1 MGAVTLDEM
10 LNRPIAQW
18 MVGDAPANDI
28 VVGTRVRLAR
38 NLEQIPFPGV
48 ATQEQ
53 MRNVVDQTRRA
64 VENLSNPPGPEAVGS
79 ERERGV
85 GTLAFYTM
93 DQLTP
98 LVKELL
104 VERHLISPQHA
115 GSGAGHALVLRDDE
129 RVSIMVN
136 EEDHL
141 RIQVLLPGLQPEQ
154 AWQMADQVDNALDAR
169 LPFAFSERM
178 GYLTAWPTNVGT
190 GLRAS
195 LMLHL
200 PALVATGQMRQV
212 VSAVAHLGLTVRG
225 LYGEG
230 TEAWGNLFQLSNQV
244 SLGRSEEEIT
254 THLANVGRQVIRQE
268 RQAREALRNQR
279 RLQLEDGIYRSLGI
293 VTHARSLST
302 QEALRLLSDV
312 RLGIDLRLIS
322 GIPET
327 ILQELVVR
335 IRPAHLQRLVG
346 RELSPPERDLQ
357 RATLIRERFRVAR

>member
-1 MGAVTLDEM
+1 MALDEI
-10 LNRPIAQW
+10 LKHPVAQW

-38 NLEQIPFPGV
+38 NLHEIPFPGV
-48 ATQEQ
+48 ATRTQLGQ
-53 MRNVVDQTRRA
+53 VVDQVR
-64 VENLSNPPGPEAVGS
+64 EAITHAAQGDG
-79 ERERGV
+79 RTPRLGR
-85 GTLAFYTM
+85 LHFFTM
-93 DQLTP
+93 DALSPLT
-98 LVKELL
+98 KQLL

-115 GSGAGHALVLRDDE
+115 QTGAGHGVALRDDE

-141 RIQVLLPGLQPEQ
+141 RIQVLLPGFQPQE
-154 AWQMADQVDNALDAR
+154 AWEMANQVDDALDAR
-169 LPFAFSERM
+169 LVYAFSDAV

-195 LMLHL
+195 VMLHL
-200 PALVATGQMRQV
+200 PALARAGQIRALI
-212 VSAVAHLGLTVRG
+212 SAVAQLGLTVRG
-225 LYGEG
+225 IYGEG

-254 THLANVGRQVIRQE
+254 THLATVARQVIQQE
-268 RQAREALRNQR
+268 RQAREALLNRQR
-279 RLQLEDGIYRSLGI
+279 IELEDAIYRSFGI

-302 QEALRLLSDV
+302 KEALRLLSDV
-312 RLGIDLRLIS
+312 RLGIDLGLIS

-327 ILQELVVR
+327 ILQELMVR

-346 RELSPPERDLQ
+346 RELSASERDLQ
-357 RATLIRERFRVAR
+357 RATLIRERFKLQR

>member
-1 MGAVTLDEM
+1 MSLDEV
-10 LNRPIAQW
+10 LNHPVAQW
-18 MVGDAPANDI
+18 MAGEAPANDI

-38 NLEQIPFPGV
+38 NLEGIPFPGV

-53 MRNVVDQTRRA
+53 MLGVVAQVRRA
-64 VENLSNPPGPEAVGS
+64 VEPLSSQAGAPDRGAGS
-79 ERERGV
+79 LG
-85 GTLAFYTM
+85 FYSM
-93 DQLTP
+93 DELSP

-104 VERHLISPQHA
+104 VERHLISPQH
-115 GSGAGHALVLRDDE
+115 GKSGAGHALALRDDE

-141 RIQVLLPGLQPEQ
+141 RIQVLLPGMQPEE
-154 AWQMADQVDNALDAR
+154 AWRLADRVDDALDGR
-169 LPFAFSERM
+169 LQFAFSDRM

-200 PALVATGQMRQV
+200 PALSATEQVRQLV
-212 VSAVAHLGLTVRG
+212 GAVAQLGLTVRG

-230 TEAWGNLFQLSNQV
+230 SEASGNLFQLSNQV

-254 THLANVGRQVIRQE
+254 THLANVGRQVIQQE
-268 RQAREALRNQR
+268 RQAREHLLSHR
-279 RLQLEDGIYRSLGI
+279 RVELEDGIYRSLGI

-302 QEALRLLSDV
+302 KEALRLLSDV
-312 RLGIDLRLIS
+312 RLGIDLGLIS
-322 GIPET
+322 GIPAT

-346 RELSPPERDLQ
+346 RELAPPERDVQ
-357 RATLIRERFRVAR
+357 RATLIRERFRVQR